1 MIFLPP
7 TAGNRLAWDR
17 YTHIKKRTAE
27 AKSEYCGMPPC
38 LEVRKCAML
47 EKSHRMYKHAVG
59 VYLVPVGLLMPS
71 FGVANRR
78 IEGRTTPR
86 FSILPVTLQAFW
98 WVDHILDRLWQ
109 ARKESYTRKSYAK
122 DLQADHT
129 SPRSLPQKHPL
140 PVSPTEELVLRSLET
155 GG

>member
-27 AKSEYCGMPPC
+27 AKSEYCEMPPC

-71 FGVANRR
+71 FGVAIATDESKAALPHDFQSFPSPCKLSGGLIIFWTDFGRPEKNHTPEKAMRR
-78 IEGRTTPR
+78 TYKLTTPLHGR
-86 FSILPVTLQAFW
+86 YLRNTLFQC
-98 WVDHILDRLWQ
+98 H
-109 ARKESYTRKSYAK
+109 
-122 DLQADHT
+122 
-129 SPRSLPQKHPL
+129 PQKSWYFGL
-140 PVSPTEELVLRSLET
+140 
-155 GG
+155 